1 MDLNYIRAGIFLV
14 AGLAL
19 VIFPKTTLRWQQ
31 RFVNFLVTKLHLKF
45 MKFFIIPD
53 IEKGAPSFRNIGIF
67 FLVIAAG
74 LFLYA
79 FLY

>member
-1 MDLNYIRAGIFLV
+1 MDLSYIRAGIFFI

-19 VIFPKTTLRWQQ
+19 VIFPKTTLGWQQ
-31 RFVNFLVTKLHLKF
+31 RFVNFLVTKSHLKF

-53 IEKGAPSFRNIGIF
+53 IKKETHSFRNIGII

-79 FLY
+79 YLY

>member
-19 VIFPKTTLRWQQ
+19 VIFPKTTLGWQQ
-31 RFVNFLVTKLHLKF
+31 RFVNFLVTKLRFRF
-45 MKFFIIPD
+45 MKLFIFPD
-53 IEKGAPSFRNIGIF
+53 MEKGARSFRNIGIF

-74 LFLYA
+74 LFLFA